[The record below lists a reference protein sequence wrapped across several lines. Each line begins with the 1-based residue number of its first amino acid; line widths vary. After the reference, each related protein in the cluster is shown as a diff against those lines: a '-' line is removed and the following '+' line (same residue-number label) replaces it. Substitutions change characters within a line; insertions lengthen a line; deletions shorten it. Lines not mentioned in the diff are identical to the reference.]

1 MECISPRMKK
11 LLISVFALGLFV
23 TAPTQAQ
30 DSPLAEQMDLMNDS
44 YKMIR
49 RNSEPEKNVE
59 YARIAQQA
67 MLKAITIT
75 PEFVETGGHPGPKD
89 VAMATYRKQVGEL
102 FVLWCS
108 MEIALLAEDEEQ
120 VKAIIE
126 LMKESKKTGHDEFM
140 DEE

>member
-1 MECISPRMKK
+1 MACIRPRMKK

-49 RNSEPEKNVE
+49 RNAEPEKNVE
-59 YARIAQQA
+59 YARIAQDA
-67 MLKAITIT
+67 MLKAIMIT

-89 VAMATYRKQVGEL
+89 VAMAIFRKQVGEL
-102 FVLWCS
+102 FVLWCD

-120 VKAIIE
+120 VAAIIE
-126 LMKESKKTGHDEFM
+126 LMKESKKAGHDEFM
-140 DEE
+140 EE